1 MNKKFILH
9 LTRLFLIFLFLS
21 LNILVPIS
29 VKSEE
34 SSLTLTKVAGEH
46 NQITVAAIRILSEA
60 YKNIGI
66 NVIVESLP
74 SKRALSMSNMGI
86 TDGEL
91 NRVDNIDLT
100 YTELIKVPVSYL
112 SIKHMAWTKTLDV
125 PNSDSINLNPYTIG
139 FNRGYLFAES
149 YAKGMNT
156 YVAGTSQQIFKMLD
170 LGRIEV
176 VIAPDYAGTNVIT
189 ELNLQGIKMLQPPL
203 ETTAVFHY
211 LHKKNKHL
219 LERITSSLK
228 TMQQDGRFKEII
240 TQVETEFK
248 NTKGQ

>member
-1 MNKKFILH
+1 VFV
-9 LTRLFLIFLFLS
+9 S
-21 LNILVPIS
+21 VNILVPMS

-34 SSLTLTKVAGEH
+34 LSLTFTKVSGEH
-46 NQITVAAIRILSEA
+46 NKITVAAIKILSEA

-74 SKRALSMSNMGI
+74 SKRALYMSNMGI

-125 PNSDSINLNPYTIG
+125 PNSDSINLTPYTIG

-149 YAKGMNT
+149 YAKGMDT

-170 LGRIEV
+170 LGRIKV
-176 VIAPDYAGTNVIT
+176 VIAPDYAGNNVIT

-203 ETTAVFHY
+203 DTTPVFHY

-219 LERITSSLK
+219 LERITGSLVQ
-228 TMQQDGRFKEII
+228 MQKDGRFKEII

-248 NTKGQ
+248 NAKGQ